1 MNLLKR
7 EIAPILPEA
16 WKAIDAEA
24 ARVLRL
30 NLAARKLVD
39 FSGPH
44 GWTFAAV
51 NAGRLSP
58 LKAGPVAEVS
68 AGLRTVQP
76 LVEIRVPITLDVA
89 ELDAMARGAKN
100 PDLSPVVRAAESIAR
115 AEDSAI
121 FHGYAAGQITGI
133 IDESPH
139 KAPIVAGAIDWPR
152 AVVQAKEALRTAGVD
167 GPYVLA
173 LGSKAYDELSAA
185 SEDYPLRKRVEP
197 LVEGG
202 LVRASAVDGAVLV
215 STRGGDYEL
224 TVGQDLSIGYA
235 YHAKATV
242 ELFLTESFTFRV
254 LEPAAAVHIRRG
266 AARR

>member
-16 WKAIDAEA
+16 WRAIDAEA

-51 NAGRLSP
+51 NTGRLSA
-58 LKAGPVAEVS
+58 LEAGPVPEVN

-76 LVEIRVPITLDVA
+76 LIEIRVPITLDVA
-89 ELDAMARGAKN
+89 ELDAAARGAQDL
-100 PDLSPVVRAAESIAR
+100 DLSAVVRAAESIAR

-121 FHGYAAGQITGI
+121 FHGYAAGLIAGI
-133 IDESPH
+133 IDKSPH
-139 KAPIVAGAIDWPR
+139 EAPIVAGAADWPL
-152 AVVQAKEALRTAGVD
+152 AVVRAKEMLGAAGVD
-167 GPYVLA
+167 GPYALA
-173 LGSKAYDELSAA
+173 LGIRAYDELAAA

-197 LVEGG
+197 LVDGG

-235 YHAKATV
+235 HHGRGTV

-254 LEPAAAVHIRRG
+254 LEPSAAVHIRRG
-266 AARR
+266 E